1 MWMVNGKC
9 EAAYAFLLRGTM
21 NEHRWSEWK
30 RQRFVSIVHRFYIPL
45 YGFSRS
51 FTRKKQI
58 WFSFIRKI
66 IFSCRFFFFFV
77 FASWLTFSVHRSS
90 YSCFTTTVSFA
101 FIPLSFFYVCELLL
115 FVHKIRI
122 HSIRIVCEIQ
132 YAAKNAYSMEKPRR
146 KDKTSVVTRCSY
158 ENRNDQFSV
167 WVKICQH
174 RCEWMRNIAEYEHRK
189 NELESK
195 SQ

>member
-1 MWMVNGKC
+1 MSIDGRSERDRDSLASYTDFIFLFTVFRVHLPGRNRFD
-9 EAAYAFLLRGTM
+9 FLLFG
-21 NEHRWSEWK
+21 K
-30 RQRFVSIVHRFYIPL
+30 L
-45 YGFSRS
+45 
-51 FTRKKQI
+51 
-58 WFSFIRKI
+58 
-66 IFSCRFFFFFV
+66 FFLAASSFFFV

-90 YSCFTTTVSFA
+90 YSCSTTTVSFA

-132 YAAKNAYSMEKPRR
+132 YAAKNAYFMEKPRR

-174 RCEWMRNIAEYEHRK
+174 RCE
-189 NELESK
+189 
-195 SQ
+195 